1 MTPGVGV
8 QALMFQERR
17 RMEMRE
23 IDAPSPGPG
32 EAIIEVAACGVCGS
46 DLEGYVGTPGMADR
60 RVPPLL
66 LGHEFAGTVIE
77 GPDDWQGRAV
87 AIHPL
92 ITDGSCRFCRSGRR
106 YLCPN
111 RELIGLNRPGALAQ
125 QVVVPLS
132 GLHALPEGLPSWRG
146 ALAEPLAV
154 AVHAVELAGPL
165 LERDV
170 LVFGGGAIGFFVA
183 WAARRAGA
191 RVRVIDIS
199 DTRREQAVALG
210 IESGKVPEG
219 EVDVTFDTVGIEVT
233 RAGAITH
240 LAPGGTAVF
249 VGLHDDE
256 SPFSFY
262 GLILQERQVRGSY
275 CYSDEDFA
283 RAVSLCGEV
292 PGDYIA
298 HVPLQEG
305 ASAFEALAAGSSEHL
320 KVLLEPDGQA

>member
-1 MTPGVGV
+1 
-8 QALMFQERR
+8 
-17 RMEMRE
+17 
-23 IDAPSPGPG
+23 
-32 EAIIEVAACGVCGS
+32 ACGVCGS

-66 LGHEFAGTVIE
+66 LGHEFSGTVVQ
-77 GPDDWQGRAV
+77 GPDEWVGRAV
-87 AIHPL
+87 AVHPL

-106 YLCPN
+106 YLCPH

-132 GLHALPEGLPSWRG
+132 GLHALPEGVPEWRG

-191 RVRVIDIS
+191 RVKVIDIS
-199 DTRREQAVALG
+199 NSRREQAEALG
-210 IESGKVPEG
+210 IVSSYAPEG

-233 RAGAITH
+233 RAGAISH

-249 VGLHDDE
+249 VGLHDDLN
-256 SPFSFY
+256 PFTFY
-262 GLILQERQVRGSY
+262 ELILQERQVRGSY

-292 PGDYIA
+292 PDDYVA
-298 HVPLQEG
+298 HVPLDDG
-305 ASAFEALAAGSSEHL
+305 ATVFEDLAGGSSEHL
-320 KVLLEPDGQA
+320 KVLLEPDGRA

>member
-1 MTPGVGV
+1 
-8 QALMFQERR
+8 
-17 RMEMRE
+17 MEMRE
-23 IDAPSPGPG
+23 IDAPSPGAG
-32 EAIIEVAACGVCGS
+32 EAIVEVAACGVCGS

-66 LGHEFAGTVIE
+66 LGHEFAGTVVQ
-77 GPDDWQGRAV
+77 GPGEWEGRAV

-132 GLHALPEGLPSWRG
+132 GLHALPEGLPRWRG

-165 LERDV
+165 LEREV

-183 WAARRAGA
+183 WAARHAGA
-191 RVRVIDIS
+191 KVKVIDIS
-199 DTRREQAVALG
+199 DTRREQSAALG
-210 IESGKVPEG
+210 IASAKAPEG
-219 EVDVTFDTVGIEVT
+219 EVDVTFDTVGIKVT
-233 RAGAITH
+233 RASAITH

-249 VGLHDDE
+249 VGLHDDVN
-256 SPFSFY
+256 PFSFY

-292 PGDYIA
+292 PDDYIA

-305 ASAFEALAAGSSEHL
+305 ASAFEELAAGSSEHL
-320 KVLLEPDGQA
+320 KILLEPDGQA

>member
-1 MTPGVGV
+1 MSLGVGV
-8 QALMFQERR
+8 QALMFQDRR
-17 RMEMRE
+17 KMEMRE
-23 IDAPSPGPG
+23 VDAPSPGPG
-32 EAIIEVAACGVCGS
+32 EAVVEVAACGVCGS

-66 LGHEFAGTVIE
+66 LGHEFAGTVIH
-77 GPDDWQGRAV
+77 GPREWEGRAA

-92 ITDGSCRFCRSGRR
+92 VTDGSCRFCRSGRR

-125 QVVVPLS
+125 QVVVPLT
-132 GLHALPEGLPSWRG
+132 GLHALPEGVPLWRG

-165 LERDV
+165 LEREV

-191 RVRVIDIS
+191 RVRVVDIS
-199 DTRREQAVALG
+199 SVRREQALASG
-210 IESGKVPEG
+210 IAAVEAPEG
-219 EVDVTFDTVGIEVT
+219 EAEVTFDTVGIEVT
-233 RAGAITH
+233 RAGAIDH
-240 LAPGGTAVF
+240 LTPGGTAVF
-249 VGLHDDE
+249 VGLHDDVN
-256 SPFSFY
+256 PFSFY

-292 PGDYIA
+292 PDDFVARI
-298 HVPLQEG
+298 PLHEG
-305 ASAFEALAAGSSEHL
+305 GSAFEALAGGSTEHL